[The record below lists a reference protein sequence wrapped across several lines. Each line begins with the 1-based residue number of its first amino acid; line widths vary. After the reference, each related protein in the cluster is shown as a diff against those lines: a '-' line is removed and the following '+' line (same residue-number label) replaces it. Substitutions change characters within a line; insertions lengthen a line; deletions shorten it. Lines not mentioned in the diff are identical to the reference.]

1 MNFSQDFHQ
10 VKIHFIAGL
19 PRSGSTLLAA
29 ILRQNP
35 RFHAAVTSP
44 LHPMCMAML
53 RQIGAAGEHAAF
65 FSDDRRRRILT
76 GLFDAYYAADQDHV
90 IFDTA
95 RLWSSKLP
103 LIAALFPRARTI
115 CCVRDIRW
123 ILDSAERMH
132 RKTPLQT
139 SALFEHDPAT
149 SMHLRVNSLME
160 PTKGLVGAAWTAL
173 REGWF
178 SDQADKLI
186 VLRYETLVATPM
198 EAMTRLYQSVGEP
211 SFDHDF
217 GALSYAEPD
226 YDARLGMPGL
236 HDISGPIHAEP
247 RQTVLAPDLFD
258 RYGNL
263 QFWLNPAGNPRQVEV
278 I

>member
-1 MNFSQDFHQ
+1 M
-10 VKIHFIAGL
+10 KIHFISGL

-44 LHPMCMAML
+44 LYGMCMALL
-53 RQIGAAGEHAAF
+53 RQIGASNEHALF
-65 FSDDRRRRILT
+65 FTDDRRRQILIA
-76 GLFDAYYAADQDHV
+76 LFHAYYAPGQDDV
-90 IFDTA
+90 AFDTA
-95 RLWSSKLP
+95 RLWSGKLP
-103 LIAALFPRARTI
+103 LIASLFPQARTI

-139 SALFEHDPAT
+139 SALFDHDPST
-149 SMHLRVNSLME
+149 SVHVRVNSLMD
-160 PTKGLVGAAWTAL
+160 PTKGFVGASWTAL

-178 SDQADKLI
+178 SEQADKLI
-186 VLRYETLVATPM
+186 VLRYETLVATPT
-198 EAMTRLYQSVGEP
+198 EAIARLYQTLNEP
-211 SFDHDF
+211 PFDHDLN
-217 GALSYAEPD
+217 ALSYSEPE

-236 HDISGPIHAEP
+236 HDIAGPIRADP
-247 RQTVLAPDLFD
+247 RQTVLPPDLFEKF
-258 RYGNL
+258 GNL
-263 QFWLNPAGNPRQVEV
+263 QFWLNPAGNPRQVDV

>member
-1 MNFSQDFHQ
+1 
-10 VKIHFIAGL
+10 VKIHFISGL

-44 LHPMCMAML
+44 LHPMCMALL
-53 RQIGAAGEHAAF
+53 RQIGPATEHATF
-65 FSDDRRRRILT
+65 FTDDRRRQILT
-76 GLFDAYYAADQDHV
+76 ALFDAYYAAGQDQLV
-90 IFDTA
+90 FDTA
-95 RLWSSKLP
+95 RLWSGQLP
-103 LIAALFPRARTI
+103 LIAALFPRARVI

-123 ILDSAERMH
+123 VLDSAERMH

-139 SALFEHDPAT
+139 SALFEHDPGT
-149 SMHLRVNSLME
+149 SMHIRVNSLLE

-178 SDQADKLI
+178 SDQAGKLI
-186 VLRYETLVATPM
+186 VMRYETLAATP
-198 EAMTRLYQSVGEP
+198 ADAITRLYQALDEP
-211 SFDHDF
+211 VFTHDF
-217 GALSYAEPD
+217 NELSYAEPE

-236 HDISGPIHAEP
+236 HDIAGAVRAEP
-247 RQTVLAPDLFD
+247 RQTVLSPDLFEKF
-258 RYGNL
+258 GHL